1 MKQQTTERARRV
13 LLNGMDI
20 YAGSAICIGRN
31 NFFTKFYNSSP
42 IGITVEGSNVLTR
55 SLIIFGQGLNKSHP
69 YIFNIF
75 DSIQTNN
82 LEKFKKEFKSMM
94 YFSVKLYISSLL
106 SNNKNKRLDNIV
118 IKYANLANF
127 VALLGGKIKS
137 EQMISGN
144 MADILSNIYLA
155 ESLIWYHNN
164 IAEKCPTII
173 RDYCIDRL
181 CTEAEE
187 KINIVINNYPNSYIR
202 TLLKPTVCNITY
214 SNFKEENI
222 VFQKIISDT
231 NISDLLK
238 ENIFYENTAIEDLEK
253 LTKLKNKDIS
263 KYNELYKNVITVG
276 ETNIKN

>member
-1 MKQQTTERARRV
+1 V

-75 DSIQTNN
+75 DSIQSNN
-82 LEKFKKEFKSMM
+82 LETFKTNFKSMLN
-94 YFSVKLYISSLL
+94 FSIKLYFKSLV
-106 SNNKNKRLDNIV
+106 SNNRNRRLDNIA

-137 EQMISGN
+137 EQMISGH

-155 ESLIWYHNN
+155 QSLIWYHNN
-164 IAEKCPTII
+164 IADKCPNLI

-181 CTEAEE
+181 CREAEE
-187 KINIVINNYPNSYIR
+187 KINIVINNYPDTYIR
-202 TLLKPTVCNITY
+202 TLLKPTTCAITY
-214 SNFKEENI
+214 SNFKHENMI
-222 VFQKIISDT
+222 FQKIMSDT
-231 NISDLLK
+231 NISELLK
-238 ENIFYENTAIEDLEK
+238 ENIFYEDTVIEDLEK
-253 LTKLKNKDIS
+253 LTALKNSKDTS
-263 KYNELYKNVITVG
+263 RYKELYKSVINVG
-276 ETNIKN
+276 ENDITKHIN